1 MRILDKNTD
10 FYDFIQ
16 HMYPDNTFTFDRTD
30 SFLLT
35 KELMCKFLSTRI
47 YYIPKNHPYR
57 FLLLQVGNTFWLFFA
72 EITEYTKHKVDEV
85 LDYKL
90 SLLAKWKNFNKPREL
105 IKLDVVEFKWIQ
117 MRIFN
122 KNLQN
127 GNKDENSVKV
137 LVEAVNNNDFH
148 IKNTVNEHAVWVGD
162 TRVVK
167 HIPLLKACGMA
178 SLIEPLDIYLAF
190 EEYFSLEKSS
200 SERIDPKGIT
210 DKDKIEAHGFDKKTS
225 FRN

>member
-1 MRILDKNTD
+1 
-10 FYDFIQ
+10 
-16 HMYPDNTFTFDRTD
+16 MYPDNTFTFDRTD

-47 YYIPKNHPYR
+47 YYISEISNNE
-57 FLLLQVGNTFWLFFA
+57 FLLLQVGNTFWLFLA
-72 EITEYTKHKVDEV
+72 EITGYKLEV

-105 IKLDVVEFKWIQ
+105 IKLDIVVFKWNQ
-117 MRIFN
+117 MMIFN
-122 KNLQN
+122 KNYQN
-127 GNKDENSVKV
+127 KNRDENSVKV
-137 LVEAVNNNDFH
+137 FIEAVNNNDFH
-148 IKNTVNEHAVWVGD
+148 IKDTMNSCTVWVGD

-178 SLIEPLDIYLAF
+178 NLIEPLDIYLAF

-200 SERIDPKGIT
+200 SERTDPKGIT
-210 DKDKIEAHGFDKKTS
+210 DKDKIEAHGFDRKTS